1 MKKNRSGMTRRTFIK
16 KTSMITGAACMMGS
30 LPMSGIRKASASGAG
45 KIKIGVIAPSHCAL
59 PVLDAYHGGIYKR
72 NGIDVEIVYKPDI
85 SDIAAGLMSGD
96 LQAGQLISPVFF
108 AMNAGSG
115 PFKGKATPLVTAQVA
130 GTNGGVLL
138 VAKHST
144 IKSPKDLKG
153 KKIGVHSPLMVHNL
167 LFNTLLT
174 RHKINPASD
183 LTIKKINMKDLI
195 PALKSGEIDA
205 FINPEP
211 LGTFAKGKGVAREL
225 MITKKL
231 WFKHPCC
238 IVSVRRDFYEKD
250 PDMVQALYM
259 SSIESGLMLNNVKT
273 RNTHIDKIHKN
284 SKPYSRFPAKAMK
297 KAFMPGRSDF
307 DPFPYQSS
315 GKAILTMMKEF
326 KMMPASANT
335 DEMVSRAFL
344 SNVSRKLIVSAGG
357 KAPAKNSR
365 TEKIVGKIVS

>member
-1 MKKNRSGMTRRTFIK
+1 MNKSGSRMTRRIFIK
-16 KTSMITGAACMMGS
+16 KASMITGAACMMGA
-30 LPMSGIRKASASGAG
+30 LPMPGVSKAFASGVG

-59 PVLDAYHGGIYKR
+59 PVLDAYHGEIYKR
-72 NGIDVEIVYKPDI
+72 NGMDVEIVYKPDI
-85 SDIAAGLMSGD
+85 SDIAAGLMGGE

-138 VAKHST
+138 VAKNST

-174 RHKINPASD
+174 RHKMNPASD
-183 LTIKKINMKDLI
+183 LTIKKINMKELI

-250 PDMVQALYM
+250 PDMVQALYK

-273 RNTHIDKIHKN
+273 RNAHIDKIHKD
-284 SKPYSRFPAKAMK
+284 SKLYSQFPAEAMK

-344 SNVSRKLIVSAGG
+344 SDVSRKLIVSAGG
-357 KAPAKNSR
+357 KAPDKNTR
-365 TEKIVGKIVS
+365 IEKIVGKVVS

>member
-1 MKKNRSGMTRRTFIK
+1 MKKNGSEMTRRSFVK
-16 KTSMITGAACMMGS
+16 KASIFTGAACMMGA
-30 LPMSGIRKASASGAG
+30 LPIPAVRKALASGAG
-45 KIKIGVIAPSHCAL
+45 TIKIGVIAPSHCAL
-59 PVLDAYHGGIYKR
+59 PALDAYYNDIYKK
-72 NGIDVEIVYKPDI
+72 NGIDAKIVYKPDMP
-85 SDIAAGLMSGD
+85 DIAAGLITGE
-96 LQAGQLISPVFF
+96 LQVGQLISPVFF

-130 GTNGGVLL
+130 GTNGGVLV
-138 VAKHST
+138 VAKDSS

-153 KKIGVHSPLMVHNL
+153 KTIGVHSPLMVHNL
-167 LFNTLLT
+167 LINTLLI
-174 RHKINPASD
+174 RHNINPATD
-183 LTIKKINMKDLI
+183 ITMKKINMKNLI

-238 IVSVRRDFYEKD
+238 IVSVRRDLYEKD
-250 PDMVQALYM
+250 PDLVGALYK

-273 RNTHIDKIHKN
+273 RNAHIEKIHKDA
-284 SKPYSRFPAKAMK
+284 KPYSQFPAEALK

-315 GKAILTMMKEF
+315 GKAVIQLMKEF
-326 KMMPASANT
+326 NLMPASANA
-335 DEMVSRAFL
+335 DEMVSQAFL
-344 SNVSRKLIVSAGG
+344 SDVSRELITSAGG
-357 KAPAKNSR
+357 TAPPNNTR
-365 TEKIVGKIVS
+365 NEKIVGKVMS

>member
-1 MKKNRSGMTRRTFIK
+1 MKKNGSRISRRTFIK
-16 KTSMITGAACMMGS
+16 QASRISGAACMMS
-30 LPMSGIRKASASGAG
+30 ALPIPTVRKAFASAAG

-59 PVLDAYHGGIYKR
+59 PVLDAYHNDIYKK
-72 NGIDVEIVYKPDI
+72 NGIDAEIVYKPDMP
-85 SDIAAGLMSGD
+85 DIAAGLMGGE
-96 LQAGQLISPVFF
+96 LQVGQLISPVFF

-130 GTNGGVLL
+130 GTNGGVLV
-138 VAKHST
+138 VANYST

-167 LFNTLLT
+167 LINTLLI
-174 RHKINPASD
+174 RHKINPATD
-183 LTIKKINMKDLI
+183 ITIKIISMKNLI

-211 LGTFAKGKGVAREL
+211 LGTFAKSNGVAREL

-238 IVSVRRDFYEKD
+238 IVSVRRDLYEKD
-250 PDMVQALYM
+250 PDLVQAVYK

-273 RNTHIDKIHKN
+273 RNAHIEKIHKD
-284 SKPYSRFPAKAMK
+284 SKLYSQFPAGAMK

-315 GKAILTMMKEF
+315 GKAVLTMIKEF
-326 KMMPASANT
+326 KMMPASAKA
-335 DEMVSRAFL
+335 DEMVSQAFL
-344 SNVSRKLIVSAGG
+344 SDVSRKLIASAGG
-357 KAPAKNSR
+357 KPPAKNTR
-365 TEKIVGKIVS
+365 IEKIVGKVVS